1 MPHIYNKPKYIKNA
15 KKHSKSQTYHCKENS
30 HLQGEAKSKMVLEKG
45 HSKGKKNISKT
56 TSLYSKNQECLN
68 EVLI

>member
-15 KKHSKSQTYHCKENS
+15 KKHSKSQTNHCKENS
-30 HLQGEAKSKMVLEKG
+30 HLQGEGKSKMVLAKG
-45 HSKGKKNISKT
+45 YSKGKKNISKT
-56 TSLYSKNQECLN
+56 TSLYSKNQEH